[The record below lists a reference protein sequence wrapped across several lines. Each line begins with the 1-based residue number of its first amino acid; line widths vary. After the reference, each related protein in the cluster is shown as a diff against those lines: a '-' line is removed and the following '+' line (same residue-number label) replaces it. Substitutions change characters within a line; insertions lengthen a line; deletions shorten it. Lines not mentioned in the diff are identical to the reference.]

1 MLCCLLI
8 QVSEETQ
15 VRRKEKK
22 DGKGKMAQ
30 RDFFCPY
37 ELERAIQFQWSGEL
51 ILPQVLSLTLQ
62 RQIILVLFCS
72 PQSLGL

>member
-1 MLCCLLI
+1 MLSIELI
-8 QVSEETQ
+8 QVSEEAQ

-22 DGKGKMAQ
+22 EGKGKMAQ
-30 RDFFCPY
+30 RGFFCPR

-51 ILPQVLSLTLQ
+51 TLPQVLSPTLL
-62 RQIILVLFCS
+62 RQITLILFCS